1 MTESTAGAWVVDP
14 AGSSA
19 AFASKTFWGLS
30 TVRGTF
36 GGLTGSGTVADDGT
50 VSGELVLDAARLN
63 TKNKTRDQ
71 HLRSAEFFNVE
82 KYPAVVVRISAA
94 TRDGDAVT
102 GTGTIE
108 AGGQTQ
114 PITFT
119 GRVAEADGA
128 VTLTAE
134 ATVDHRALGMTWNR
148 LGMLS
153 GTATGSITAR
163 FVRG

>member
-1 MTESTAGAWVVDP
+1 MSESSVGAWVVDP

-19 AFASKTFWGLS
+19 TFASKTFWGLT

-36 GGLTGSGTVADDGT
+36 GGLAGAGTVAGDGT
-50 VSGELVLDAARLN
+50 VSGELVIDAAQLS
-63 TKNKTRDQ
+63 TKNKVRDQ
-71 HLRSAEFFNVE
+71 HLRSADFFNVD
-82 KYPAVVVRISAA
+82 KFPAVVVRIAST
-94 TRDGDAVT
+94 TRDGDTVT
-102 GTGTIE
+102 GAGTIE

-119 GRVAEADGA
+119 GRVAESDGA
-128 VTLTAE
+128 VTLTAG

-148 LGMLS
+148 LGMLA
-153 GTATGSITAR
+153 GTAKGSVTAR